1 MRKRAGRRVLR
12 GISLDACASRDAL
25 MLGARDRE
33 AHGCVMCVSTDTR
46 YWCARGPG
54 AGRIYL
60 ASPDP
65 GADFFKLSVGVHVGE
80 ECHMFFLCI

>member
-1 MRKRAGRRVLR
+1 
-12 GISLDACASRDAL
+12 
-25 MLGARDRE
+25 
-33 AHGCVMCVSTDTR
+33 MCVSTDTR

>member
-1 MRKRAGRRVLR
+1 MCYV
-12 GISLDACASRDAL
+12 
-25 MLGARDRE
+25 
-33 AHGCVMCVSTDTR
+33 CVNR
-46 YWCARGPG
+46 YSILVRPGPG
-54 AGRIYL
+54 GGTHL